1 MNKDTIELAANSGF
15 CSLAV
20 KTNGSS
26 FTISKPKTDTWLSYR
41 LEKNGNVTLFSDYYY
56 NAHSPRYSALALTSE
71 DKTYTR
77 TIVVKQLPNQNHVQL
92 YLEHELVAAECTD
105 GVVKSIYIK
114 DLQSGTCT
122 NITADF
128 FVDASGDGVLCRM
141 CAPIKGEE
149 YLCGRDPK
157 TRFNESIAQS
167 DGTLERINEASLFY
181 GIAPEADDSALLAQV
196 ASVYAQYDEQGKI
209 VNIVKPDY
217 ISGDGYG
224 SRIIN
229 PMTGQTSN
237 PYSLLL
243 GKNAKDAYGI
253 PRTPTVFMRNTCSS
267 TGSS

>member
-1 MNKDTIELAANSGF
+1 MSKDTVELAANSGF

-41 LEKNGNVTLFSDYYY
+41 PEKNGNVTLFSDYYY

-71 DKTYTR
+71 DKIYTR
-77 TIVVKQLPNQNHVQL
+77 TIVVKQLPNLNIKMNEEKFDVVVVGAGSGGMGAAYVLKRLKENHP
-92 YLEHELVAAECTD
+92 D
-105 GVVKSIYIK
+105 KVV
-114 DLQSGTCT
+114 T
-122 NITADF
+122 
-128 FVDASGDGVLCRM
+128 
-141 CAPIKGEE
+141 
-149 YLCGRDPK
+149 
-157 TRFNESIAQS
+157 
-167 DGTLERINEASLFY
+167 
-181 GIAPEADDSALLAQV
+181 
-196 ASVYAQYDEQGKI
+196 VYAQYDEQGKI